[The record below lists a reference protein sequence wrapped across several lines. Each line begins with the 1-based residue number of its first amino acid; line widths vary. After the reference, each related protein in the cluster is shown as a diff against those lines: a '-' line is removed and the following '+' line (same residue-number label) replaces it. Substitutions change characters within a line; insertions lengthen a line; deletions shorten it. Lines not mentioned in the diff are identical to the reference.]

1 MRLLLTS
8 VFLIMANISLSAQT
22 VEHHIVFEFSARA
35 ELDTLSKIV
44 SIDKVVGNQAW
55 AYANEEELAQ
65 FELIKPKF
73 EFCEPDASKATYA
86 MATTVAQM
94 ADWNRYP
101 TYNVYDSMMRQYATK
116 FPGVCQLAEVATL
129 ESGRQLLA
137 LKISSQ
143 VSQTTT
149 SKPEIFCSA
158 TIHGNECV
166 CMVTALRL
174 CDYLLNNQ
182 PDLLVKR
189 LLDSA
194 EIWILPL
201 VNPDGMYG
209 NNDSTISG
217 ATRYN
222 ANGYD
227 LNRNFPYI
235 SGTSKKVRQPE
246 TQAMMDFYAAHH
258 FSLALCIHAG
268 DECFNYPWDTWSRL
282 TADDAW
288 WQMVGGNYRD
298 TAQAYGASGYFDNG
312 CGHSANGLTNGYAWY
327 SVDGGEQD
335 YANYFEHCRT
345 ATIELSNTKMPSG
358 ENLPNYWNY
367 NKNALL
373 NFFAESLNGVRGKVT
388 DCFGNALLAQITI
401 DEHDTDNSWIGTD
414 ARAGD
419 YHRYLK
425 AGTYNLTFSAYGYQS
440 KIIDNVVVADGK
452 PTWLDVV
459 LDTIVPDSLVIEI
472 NADTT
477 STAQVVLQ
485 NINDTTTTF
494 TIETDTANWLTI
506 DKTEPEIV
514 VNKTDTIT
522 LSINAD
528 DLQSGEYLA
537 QYQFKTTNLVIVVIV
552 CVEIKDKTANVDTG
566 IVENSNVGEGENK
579 EQSNENENAEN
590 NDNKTFADDERA
602 TEAKVYSFGNTIIVE
617 NAQSE
622 IAVYDIF
629 GRLVCK
635 NSTLNNYSKLPI
647 NNAGIYIVKVGNKA
661 QRIFVSFW

>member
-1 MRLLLTS
+1 MRLFLTS
-8 VFLIMANISLSAQT
+8 VFLIMTNISLLAQT
-22 VEHHIVFEFSARA
+22 IEHHIVFEISSRS
-35 ELDTLSKIV
+35 ELDSLSKII
-44 SIDKVVGNQAW
+44 SIDKVIDNQVW
-55 AYANEEELAQ
+55 AYANNEELAQ
-65 FELIKPKF
+65 FKLVKPKF
-73 EFCEPDASKATYA
+73 EFCEPEASKATYA
-86 MATTVAQM
+86 MATTIAQM

-101 TYNVYDSMMRQYATK
+101 TYNVYDSMMRQYATT
-116 FPGVCQLAEVATL
+116 FPNICQLTELVTL

-149 SKPEIFCSA
+149 NKPEIFCSA
-158 TIHGNECV
+158 NIHGNECV
-166 CMVTALRL
+166 CMVTTLRL

-182 PDLLVKR
+182 SDLFVKR
-189 LLDSA
+189 LLDST

-201 VNPDGMYG
+201 VNPDGMYQ
-209 NNDSTISG
+209 NDNSTIDG

-222 ANGYD
+222 ANSYD

-235 SGTSKKVRQPE
+235 NGTSKKVRQLE
-246 TQAMMDFYAAHH
+246 TQAMIDFYAAHH

-335 YANYFEHCRT
+335 YVNYFEHCRM

-358 ENLPNYWNY
+358 DNLPNYWNY

-373 NFFAESLNGVRGKVT
+373 NFFAESLNGVRGRVT
-388 DCFGNALLAQITI
+388 DVNGNPILAQITI
-401 DEHDTDNSWIGTD
+401 DEHDTDNSWIETD
-414 ARAGD
+414 ARGGD

-425 AGTYNLTFSAYGYQS
+425 AGTYNLTFSADGFLS
-440 KIIDNVVVADGK
+440 KTIDSVLVIDGK

-472 NADTT
+472 NVDTT
-477 STAQVVLQ
+477 ATAQVVLQ
-485 NINDTTTTF
+485 NTNDTTITF
-494 TIETDTANWLTI
+494 TVKTDTANWLTI
-506 DKTEPEIV
+506 DKIEPKIV
-514 VNKTDTIT
+514 VSKTDTIT
-522 LSINAD
+522 LSINTD
-528 DLQSGEYLA
+528 DLQCGEYLA
-537 QYQFKTTNLVIVVIV
+537 QYQFKTTNLVIVVNV
-552 CVEIKDKTANVDTG
+552 CVVVKDKTANVDTST
-566 IVENSNVGEGENK
+566 VENSNVGESENK
-579 EQSNENENAEN
+579 EQSSENGNTEN
-590 NDNKTFADDERA
+590 NDNKTFVDDEQA
-602 TEAKVYSFGNTIIVE
+602 TEANIYSFGNTIIVE

-635 NSTLNNYSKLPI
+635 NSTLNNYLKLPI
-647 NNAGIYIVKVGNKA
+647 NNAGLYIVKVGNKT
-661 QRIFVSFW
+661 QRIFVNF